1 MQAVILAAGRGL
13 RLRPLTETCPKALV
27 DIGGKPLLERLFE
40 TLPEEIHEIIIVVGY
55 LREQIEERF
64 GHEWNG
70 RPVKYVVQDPLDG
83 TGSALTA
90 CRERLHD
97 RFLVING
104 DDLYRNG
111 DLSRLIGHP
120 LGILASTT
128 EEPVAASVL
137 CDTQNR
143 FEGLESNPPEGEE
156 HLRVCGAYVLDERFF
171 HYPLA
176 TIQVHDK
183 TEYSLPHTLITMSRD
198 CDIFVERAKAWLP
211 VGTPEELEKARL
223 WIK

>member
-13 RLRPLTETCPKALV
+13 RLRPLTDTCPKALV
-27 DIGGKPLLERLFE
+27 DLGGKPLLERLLE
-40 TLPEEIHEIIIVVGY
+40 ALPKEIHEIIIVVGY
-55 LREQIEERF
+55 LHEQIESYV

-70 RPVKYVVQDPLDG
+70 RSVKYVLQNPLDG

-90 CRERLHD
+90 CRDLLSD

-104 DDLYRNG
+104 DDLYLNG

-120 LGILASTT
+120 LGILISATQDV
-128 EEPVAASVL
+128 VAASVL
-137 CDTQNR
+137 CDTQNH
-143 FEGLESNPPEGEE
+143 FEGLETNPPQGEE
-156 HLRVCGAYVLDERFF
+156 HLRVCGAYVLDTRFF
-171 HYPLA
+171 HQPLA
-176 TIQVHDK
+176 TIRVHGK
-183 TEYSLPHTLITMSRD
+183 TEYSLPHTLIGMTKD
-198 CDIFVERAKAWLP
+198 CVITVERAQHWKP